1 MCVCSQLTLKDLETF
16 LTKTGFAK
24 HYGEHFGEFRELIL
38 FRMASLCYCR
48 DDEKGWDDI
57 GDDVE
62 DDAVPIHALERVREY
77 LCSILPFF

>member
-48 DDEKGWDDI
+48 DDEDKLSEPQRLMNW
-57 GDDVE
+57 
-62 DDAVPIHALERVREY
+62 Y
-77 LCSILPFF
+77 